1 MNRRTILSL
10 SAVTALGFALPP
22 SSAIAQQK
30 SLKDQLVG
38 TWAVVSSTTK
48 LPDGSPAWGSNPKGL
63 YIFTDN
69 GRYSSHL
76 LRSDRSKFAS
86 NNRATGTPEENKAA
100 VLGNSSNFGT
110 YSVNEANK
118 TFTIR
123 FEGSSF
129 PNLEGTEQTRPFT
142 ISGDE
147 LTVTNPAP
155 TVGGS
160 PSQLVLKRAK

>member
-1 MNRRTILSL
+1 MHRRIIVSL
-10 SAVTALGFALPP
+10 SAVATLGFALL
-22 SSAIAQQK
+22 SSTVIAQQK

-38 TWAVVSSTTK
+38 AWTVVSSTTK
-48 LPDGSPAWGSNPKGL
+48 LPNGNPAWGSNPKGL

-69 GRYSSHL
+69 GRYSSHI
-76 LRSDRSKFAS
+76 LRSDRPKFAS

-100 VLGNSSNFGT
+100 VLGNSSNYGT

-147 LTVTNPAP
+147 LTVTNPSP
-155 TVGGS
+155 SVGGS
-160 PSQLVLKRAK
+160 PSQLVLRRAK